1 MTRIERTLKELDDL
15 RQFYYQIKQ
24 RKQPESQASGSCAD
38 SHVSKPIDD
47 EIEESQSTKSPDA

>member
-24 RKQPESQASGSCAD
+24 RKQPESQASGSCSD

-47 EIEESQSTKSPDA
+47 EIAGRQSTQRPDA

>member
-24 RKQPESQASGSCAD
+24 RKQPESQASGSGSD
-38 SHVSKPIDD
+38 SQVSKPIDD
-47 EIEESQSTKSPDA
+47 EIEESHPTKNPDA

>member
-15 RQFYYQIKQ
+15 RQFDDQVKQ
-24 RKQPESQASGSCAD
+24 RKQPGRQASGSCSD

>member
-38 SHVSKPIDD
+38 ARASKSGNN
-47 EIEESQSTKSPDA
+47 ELEESFSP

>member
-24 RKQPESQASGSCAD
+24 RKQSESQASGSGSD
-38 SHVSKPIDD
+38 SQVSKPIDD
-47 EIEESQSTKSPDA
+47 EIEESHSTKNPDA